1 MVEIFVA
8 YIKGYSAYKIVTP
21 YKSTTKVIESN
32 CDEAV
37 LEALK
42 STRSRNIVL
51 ITKSKVYELLSM
63 GIAPRDDVQ
72 RRINKILR
80 DKNVKFE
87 RIDSGSQREL
97 VELMDKE
104 AMKKKPLSTAKVE
117 ENVEV
122 EEENFEMTT
131 IPSRFEAEKIDD
143 IIFDLEEDEINE
155 EEVKDL
161 SIKDAIINNNSNT
174 DECAIGIVE
183 NDKTSEGAEDP
194 FS

>member
-104 AMKKKPLSTAKVE
+104 AMKKKSLSTAKVE

-183 NDKTSEGAEDP
+183 NDKTSEEAEDP

>member
-37 LEALK
+37 LEALR

-143 IIFDLEEDEINE
+143 IIFDLGEDEINE

>member
-1 MVEIFVA
+1 MVEIFIA